1 MLKRKVRIL
10 LIASLI
16 ISLIFPTYLTFVYSS
31 SGNIRINTTGTST
44 PGQQIQAGGVVNLCL
59 GDVIWSG
66 DQFYL
71 FLSQDDSNQMGS
83 GLVYTPIFSVYDL
96 ANFAIAKN
104 YTGDYGFWVVG
115 SNWINGTLPSN
126 QNPGNYYVK
135 AVDGSIGSTVAV
147 TDTYLTITAVVYNSK
162 LYVSPPQGPG
172 GTEITFTG
180 SQWPSGSMI
189 IISYQD
195 PYYGW
200 KQLTSVVASASGQIS
215 VTSEAPDLMRS
226 GGAYDSPETYTSISY
241 RAETAGGSAYYS
253 IATFNEYHRGL
264 KTVGNSTANGLYGN
278 GTDLTSGV
286 RTMVGDTITIS
297 GKNFHS
303 GSPIYVRWDSVEVV
317 GTVTSNEWLSAN
329 IIGTTA
335 ANQNGSFVT
344 QVTIPTAN
352 AGAHYIAVE
361 DSQTR
366 ITVKIF
372 VSLAHLQISPLSG
385 PGGATVQFTGSN
397 FPASTLVDLYYLDPI
412 FGTWSY
418 WTSTSSTP
426 SGQISFINEIP
437 DLGQSAYSGDYSNF
451 SSIISFKMQVNNV
464 PYAYADYYEYARG
477 LSQVGGRTAYS
488 LFGNGT
494 NLASSVTVNAG
505 ESLFISGKYFHPGI
519 VYFKLDGVSATGASI
534 ISQEWSSAI
543 SLGSTTASQ
552 IGSFQTFLIIPT
564 VNSGVHS
571 IAIEDTGPTTLVI
584 NINVVG
590 SNPTPTPT
598 PSATASPTV
607 PPTPKPTSTPSPNL
621 PTPTIDVTCK
631 GATTS
636 YGPKVEISGK
646 LLLSGNAIAEWPVLI
661 SYSVT
666 GGETWESLTLV
677 HTRSDGGFVAVWYPD
692 VTGNYLIKASTDAT
706 STMNA
711 ASEIVNLALT
721 PDKNQNV
728 FTLNSNSTITQFAF
742 NSTSNQL
749 SFVASGDSGTTGYV
763 EIYIPKTII
772 NDISQLITYIDNQ
785 QVSFNSESQGD
796 SWLITFSYSHS
807 EHKITLVMGDA
818 SQVTNTGNTQIVW
831 YAIPIIAIAVV
842 AVAVVLMLKRKAK
855 PNFYLDKEKYKAVT

>member
-1 MLKRKVRIL
+1 MLKRKVGIF

-16 ISLIFPTYLTFVYSS
+16 ISLIIPTYLTFVSSS

-44 PGQQIQAGGVVNLCL
+44 PGQQIQAGGIVNLCL
-59 GDVIWSG
+59 TDVIWSG

-71 FLSQDDSNQMGS
+71 FLSQDGSTQMGS
-83 GLVYTPIFSVYDL
+83 GLVYTPTFSVYDL
-96 ANFAIAKN
+96 ANTATAKN
-104 YTGDYGFWVVG
+104 YTGDYGFWLVG

-126 QNPGNYYVK
+126 QNPGNYYIK
-135 AVDGSIGSTVAV
+135 AVDGAIGSTVAV
-147 TDTYLTITAVVYNSK
+147 TDTYFTMTAVAYDSI
-162 LYVSPPQGPG
+162 LYVSPSQGPG
-172 GTEITFTG
+172 GTAITFTG
-180 SQWPSGSMI
+180 SQWPSGSTVV
-189 IISYQD
+189 ISYSD

-215 VTSEAPDLMRS
+215 VTSEVPDLMKS
-226 GGAYDSPETYTSISY
+226 GSTYDSPETYTSISY

-264 KTVGNSTANGLYGN
+264 KTVGNSTARGLYGN
-278 GTDLTSGV
+278 GTDLTSSV

-297 GKNFHS
+297 GKWFHS
-303 GSPIYVRWDSVEVV
+303 GSPIYVRWDGVEVV
-317 GTVTSNEWLSAN
+317 GTVTSNQWLSAN
-329 IIGTTA
+329 VIGTTA
-335 ANQNGSFVT
+335 ANSDGSFT
-344 QVTIPTAN
+344 TSVTIPNAN

-385 PGGATVQFTGSN
+385 PGGATVQFTGSS
-397 FPASTLVDLYYLDPI
+397 FPASTLVDLYYLDPF
-412 FGTWSY
+412 FGEWRY
-418 WTSTSSTP
+418 WTSTSSTS
-426 SGQISFINEIP
+426 SGEISLSNEIP
-437 DLGQSAYSGDYSNF
+437 DLGRSAYAGDYSNY
-451 SSIISFKMQVNNV
+451 SSIISFRSQVNNV

-477 LSQVGGRTAYS
+477 LSQVGSRTAYS

-494 NLASSVTVNAG
+494 NLASSVTVKAG

-519 VYFKLDGVSATGASI
+519 VYLKLDGVSATGASVI
-534 ISQEWSSAI
+534 AQQWTSAI

-552 IGSFQTFLIIPT
+552 TGSFQTFITIPT

-584 NINVVG
+584 NINVIG
-590 SNPTPTPT
+590 TNPTPTPT
-598 PSATASPTV
+598 PTASPTA
-607 PPTPKPTSTPSPNL
+607 PPTPRPTNTPTPNL
-621 PTPTIDVTCK
+621 PTPTVDVTCK
-631 GATTS
+631 GTTTS
-636 YGPKVEISGK
+636 NGPKVEIRGE
-646 LLLSGNAIAEWPVLI
+646 LLLSGNAVAESPILI

-666 GGETWESLTLV
+666 DGETWESLTLV
-677 HTRSDGGFVAVWYPD
+677 HTLSDGSFAAVWYPD
-692 VTGNYLIKASTDAT
+692 VTGNYLIKAT
-706 STMNA
+706 SDRNAKMNA
-711 ASEIVNLALT
+711 ASKIVNLALT

-749 SFVASGDSGTTGYV
+749 SFVASGDKGTTGYV

-772 NDISQLITYIDNQ
+772 NDISQLKTYIDNK
-785 QVSFNSESQGD
+785 QVSFSSESKGD

-807 EHKITLVMGDA
+807 QHTITIAMGDA
-818 SQVTNTGNTQIVW
+818 SQVADTDNTQIFW
-831 YAIPIIAIAVV
+831 YVIPVVGIAVV
-842 AVAVVLMLKRKAK
+842 AVAAVVMLKRKTK
-855 PNFYLDKEKYKAVT
+855 PKSNACT